1 MTVFKGYMKITKR
14 LFGMIVMYLAIFT
27 GVTFVMQSM
36 AKDTESGAYA
46 AQELN
51 IAVVDQDGGELA
63 RGLVS
68 YLEKLHQVSPM
79 ENDKEVMQESI
90 YYESVDLILRIPAN
104 FQQSCLVNGQ
114 ELAITGIPG
123 SYNSI
128 YVSQQINTFLNG
140 VRSYRAA
147 GFDTRKAVELCRN
160 QESSKVDVLDNSG
173 KMGIPSYA
181 YTFRYMPYLFLSALC
196 YTLAMVLTS
205 FRKREVKNRM
215 LASAVSLKRQNAE
228 SILAFGVVG
237 IGMWLFSLVLMLIVS
252 GGGFFH
258 DPYKWF
264 YLLNSFILMLVCLAI
279 SFVIGLLVNK
289 SQVVN
294 HIVTPLSLGMCFLCG
309 VFVEM
314 SFLGDKVLQVA
325 QFLPIYWYEV
335 VNEALS
341 NCVVMTDSVRET
353 VFKGM
358 GIEVLFAVA
367 LIGVALVISKFK
379 QQEQ

>member
-68 YLEKLHQVSPM
+68 YLEKLHQVSPT

-160 QESSKVDVLDNSG
+160 QESSKVDVLDNNG

-252 GGGFFH
+252 GSGFFH

>member
-1 MTVFKGYMKITKR
+1 MTVFKGYMKIIKR
-14 LFGMIVMYLAIFT
+14 LSGMIAMYLAIFT
-27 GVTFVMQSM
+27 GITFIMQFM
-36 AKDTESGAYA
+36 AKDTESGIYTA
-46 AQELN
+46 EKLH
-51 IAVVDQDGGELA
+51 IAVVDEDGGALA
-63 RGLVS
+63 KGLAD
-68 YLEKLHQVSPM
+68 YLEKLHQVSYM
-79 ENDKEVMQESI
+79 ENDEEVMQETI

-140 VRSYRAA
+140 VRSYMAA
-147 GFDTRKAVELCRN
+147 GFDTVKAVELCGN
-160 QESSKVDVLDNSG
+160 QESSKVDVLDNNG
-173 KMGIPSYA
+173 KMGISSYA

-196 YTLAMVLTS
+196 YTLAVVLTF

-237 IGMWLFSLVLMLIVS
+237 IGMWLFSLALMLIVS

-264 YLLNSFILMLVCLAI
+264 YLLNSFILMLVCLAV

-314 SFLGDKVLQVA
+314 SLLGDKVLRVA

-335 VNEALS
+335 VNETLS
-341 NCVVMTDSVRET
+341 NCVVMTDSIRDT
-353 VFKGM
+353 VLKGM
-358 GIEVLFAVA
+358 GIEMLFAVA